1 MEDILFLCHRIP
13 YPPNKGDKIRSF
25 NILKFVHKHYRVHLG
40 TFIDDD
46 HDWRYVDDT
55 RQYCESSCF
64 LKLAP
69 LKAKIK
75 SLTGLLT
82 GEALTLPYYRNR
94 RMQRWV
100 DQSVSE
106 RSIKRIFIF
115 SAAMAQFIP
124 ESCKDIHTVVDFV
137 DVDSD
142 KWRQYSE
149 SKSWPMGWLYGR
161 EHKRLL
167 EFERRVARKSDA
179 SLFVTQQE
187 SEFFRTLAP
196 EVADSVDAIDNGV
209 DTDFFNPDHNYENP
223 YDNNEQAIVFTGAMD
238 YWANVD
244 AVEWFATEVFPLI
257 RQENSKARF
266 YIVGARPTEKVLALK
281 FLDGVHVTGAV
292 KEIRPYIAHAH
303 CAVAPLRIARG
314 VQNKVLEAMAMGK
327 AVVTTSQ
334 AMSGI
339 RLCDGLGPL
348 IADDAHEMAKRVASY
363 LNDQAS
369 ANLIGKKGRECVM
382 SNYNWENNLQLLLHL
397 FGDD

>member
-1 MEDILFLCHRIP
+1 
-13 YPPNKGDKIRSF
+13 
-25 NILKFVHKHYRVHLG
+25 
-40 TFIDDD
+40 
-46 HDWRYVDDT
+46 
-55 RQYCESSCF
+55 
-64 LKLAP
+64 
-69 LKAKIK
+69 
-75 SLTGLLT
+75 
-82 GEALTLPYYRNR
+82 
-94 RMQRWV
+94 MQRWV
-100 DQSVSE
+100 DQSVFG

-124 ESCKDIHTVVDFV
+124 ESHIDIHTVVDFV

-149 SKSWPMGWLYGR
+149 NKSWPMNWLYGR

-167 EFERRVARKSDA
+167 EFERRMARKSDA

-187 SEFFRTLAP
+187 SEFFKTLAP
-196 EVADSVDAIDNGV
+196 EAADSIDAIDNGV
-209 DTDFFNPDHNYENP
+209 DTDFFNPGHDYENP
-223 YDNNEQAIVFTGAMD
+223 YGHNEQAIVFTGAMD

-244 AVEWFATEVFPLI
+244 AVEWFATEVFLLI
-257 RQENSKARF
+257 RQANSKARF

-281 FLDGVHVTGAV
+281 SLDGVHVTGAV
-292 KEIRPYIAHAH
+292 NEIRPYIAHAH

-339 RLCDGLGPL
+339 RLCDGLGSL
-348 IADDAHEMAKRVASY
+348 IADEAHEMAQRVALY
-363 LNDQAS
+363 LSDQAS